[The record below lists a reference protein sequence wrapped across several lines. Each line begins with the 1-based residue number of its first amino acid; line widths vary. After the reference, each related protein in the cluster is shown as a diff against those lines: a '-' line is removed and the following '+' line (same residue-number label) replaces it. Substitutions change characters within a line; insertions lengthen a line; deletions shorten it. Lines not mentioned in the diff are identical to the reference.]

1 MHIKVLNIPH
11 SLLLLFT
18 APSCAPARPESRDNR
33 RHLNYFKYQL
43 QLLVTR
49 VRQLRVTGQLPDQ
62 LPANCICNQEL
73 QVVTN
78 SPQAAPA
85 TPPSP
90 APRFQ
95 VEAKQFCGR
104 SLKQKQRSVCVTIA
118 NRRRQGI
125 VCPSR
130 SQAYDSSRLM
140 AIRSGSD
147 RSFGKILLKPSSS
160 SSTHPDRCL
169 PGVSS

>member
-1 MHIKVLNIPH
+1 MRTCLNRVESQPQTPQ
-11 SLLLLFT
+11 LLQVPAAIIGNTSPLAQGYWPT
-18 APSCAPARPESRDNR
+18 ARPVACQL
-33 RHLNYFKYQL
+33 HL
-43 QLLVTR
+43 QLGTA
-49 VRQLRVTGQLPDQ
+49 GG
-62 LPANCICNQEL
+62 
-73 QVVTN
+73 N
-78 SPQAAPA
+78 SPQTAPA

-90 APRFQ
+90 ASQFR

-104 SLKQKQRSVCVTIA
+104 SLRQKQSSLCVTIA

-125 VCPSR
+125 VCPSL

-160 SSTHPDRCL
+160 SSSSSAHPDRC
-169 PGVSS
+169 